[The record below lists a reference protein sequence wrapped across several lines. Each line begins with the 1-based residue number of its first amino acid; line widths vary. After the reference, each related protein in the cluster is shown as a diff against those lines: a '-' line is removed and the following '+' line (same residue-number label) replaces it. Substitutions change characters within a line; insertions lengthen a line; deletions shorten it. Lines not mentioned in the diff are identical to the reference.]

1 MIMMEPEHYFA
12 ELTEQKKRNIN
23 IIGAQEGKDGSLV
36 SRLAS
41 TLKGLLTCNQK
52 KDLDE
57 AFRASSA
64 ESLKSHAR
72 RQLIHAR

>member
-1 MIMMEPEHYFA
+1 MMEPEHYFA
-12 ELTEQKKRNIN
+12 ERTEQKKRNIN

-41 TLKGLLTCNQK
+41 ALKGVLTCSQK

-57 AFRASSA
+57 AFKASSA

-72 RQLIHAR
+72 RQLINAR